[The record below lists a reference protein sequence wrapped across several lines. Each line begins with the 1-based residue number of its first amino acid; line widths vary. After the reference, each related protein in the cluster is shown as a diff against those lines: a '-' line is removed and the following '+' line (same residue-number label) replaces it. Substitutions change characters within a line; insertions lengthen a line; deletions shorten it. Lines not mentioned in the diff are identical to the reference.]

1 MLEIYITNRK
11 LTYNIIF
18 NKKSP
23 YTIYNGTL
31 TPECNECI
39 FDFLFDFSSIS
50 GEISKIAV
58 NNGKFNI
65 ISNFDQTL
73 QGKNICD
80 VFYTEYRSDL
90 KVFLVEQNLINLGD
104 IPSKLTALCKGI
116 PILNSNVDSIIT
128 HVMVYTRKIY
138 SQFLSSGSLEQK
150 GEYGLNIRVHYLEDK
165 FIETDLI
172 MSLFVNFYYEYIYQN
187 EVSNLNRNITQTYY
201 SFMIGIFVI
210 NIFIDFFMILFIWF
224 KMYTQI
230 IDSVNNVQ
238 LVTDSVS
245 IV

>member
-1 MLEIYITNRK
+1 
-11 LTYNIIF
+11 
-18 NKKSP
+18 
-23 YTIYNGTL
+23 
-31 TPECNECI
+31 
-39 FDFLFDFSSIS
+39 
-50 GEISKIAV
+50 
-58 NNGKFNI
+58 
-65 ISNFDQTL
+65 
-73 QGKNICD
+73 
-80 VFYTEYRSDL
+80 
-90 KVFLVEQNLINLGD
+90 
-104 IPSKLTALCKGI
+104 
-116 PILNSNVDSIIT
+116 
-128 HVMVYTRKIY
+128 MVYTRKIY
-138 SQFLSSGSLEQK
+138 SQFISSGSLEQK
-150 GEYGLNIRVHYLEDK
+150 GEYGLNIRVNYLEKK

-187 EVSNLNRNITQTYY
+187 EVSKLNRNITQTYY

>member
-1 MLEIYITNRK
+1 M
-11 LTYNIIF
+11 
-18 NKKSP
+18 
-23 YTIYNGTL
+23 
-31 TPECNECI
+31 
-39 FDFLFDFSSIS
+39 
-50 GEISKIAV
+50 
-58 NNGKFNI
+58 
-65 ISNFDQTL
+65 
-73 QGKNICD
+73 
-80 VFYTEYRSDL
+80 
-90 KVFLVEQNLINLGD
+90 FLVEQNLINLGD